1 MKTTFIFIF
10 FILGCFAF
18 TGCKSKQLP
27 GETKERLI
35 YQTETVKDTV
45 LVVEKD
51 SSFYSAYIEC
61 VNGKPV
67 LKSPSEKAD
76 KAKSLPKSK
85 AGKHLAIPNVKL
97 ENGILSVDCQKEAE
111 NIFFH
116 WKEKFTKEYE
126 KTHKPVPVPM
136 PLTKWQEA
144 KMVIGTL
151 VIWATGLIALAYL
164 IRFLIRRKIF

>member
-1 MKTTFIFIF
+1 MKTAFIFIF
-10 FILGCFAF
+10 LILGCLAF

-27 GETKERLI
+27 GEKTERLI

-61 VNGKPV
+61 INGKPV
-67 LKSPSEKAD
+67 LKEISNSE
-76 KAKSLPKSK
+76 KAKSLPKNK

-97 ENGILSVDCQKEAE
+97 QNGVLSVDCQKEAE
-111 NIFFH
+111 NLFFH
-116 WKEKFTKEYE
+116 WKEKFRKEYE
-126 KTHKPVPVPM
+126 LTHKPVPVPV

-144 KMVIGTL
+144 KMVIGSL
-151 VIWATGLIALAYL
+151 VIWAVGLVALAYL